1 MTYEYYLIRNNG
13 SWRPSYI
20 RNYKNF
26 TNVITNYRNKYA
38 KAASGSDA
46 EHRIVSNFNKAY
58 NAWITKVKN
67 ENTKRRT
74 KESAFFANLRAA
86 RKSGNAAAVA
96 AVMAKYGN
104 GGKSPVKSV
113 ATAAR
118 QRTTPVARSASPK
131 RSGKKRDTGNLR
143 MMMVRRNLHQ
153 LKTSLMAQKAAL
165 ESERNKLETQIFTI
179 IRKLGK
185 LPNI

>member
-1 MTYEYYLIRNNG
+1 MTYEYYLTRNNG

-26 TNVITNYRNKYA
+26 ANVIANYRNKYA
-38 KAASGSDA
+38 KVASGSEA
-46 EHRIVSNFNKAY
+46 GRKIASNFNKAY

-67 ENTKRRT
+67 ENTNRRA

-104 GGKSPVKSV
+104 GAKSTVKS
-113 ATAAR
+113 AAAR
-118 QRTTPVARSASPK
+118 QRATPVAHSASPK
-131 RSGKKRDTGNLR
+131 RSGKKRNTGNLR
-143 MMMVRRNLHQ
+143 MMMARRNLHQ